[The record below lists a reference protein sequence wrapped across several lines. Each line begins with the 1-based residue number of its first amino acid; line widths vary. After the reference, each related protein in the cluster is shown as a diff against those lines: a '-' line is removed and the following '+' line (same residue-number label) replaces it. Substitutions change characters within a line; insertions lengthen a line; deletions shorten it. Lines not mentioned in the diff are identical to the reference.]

1 MVEQIYEFLTL
12 IFRKGPEFFA
22 AGLLGLLGGVML
34 TAFGP
39 HWLRRLLLPQ
49 LVDSTERKL
58 TKLEREVEEL
68 KQVVDQTKAAN
79 SDLVRDKETYQLT
92 IASQSGRIEE
102 LATTREQLS
111 SDAERAK
118 EQLAD
123 ASLKNK
129 QLYKSYVSYRDAY
142 KQASAQLEA
151 INQTDGKVWLKP
163 INGTNPP
170 FLPLSARRT
179 AIISLANLKGG
190 VGKTT
195 LTANLGAA
203 FASEG
208 LRVLLIDLDHQSTL
222 STRSLGDQELD
233 EVIRTKRFIH
243 TVFTE
248 SSDLAALN
256 RCVTRVHHAVG
267 DGSLYVA
274 PVDEDF
280 ADIEN
285 QLMTR
290 WSSGVAPYD
299 VRYLLR
305 RALHSTSLRQH
316 YDVILIDCPPR
327 LTTGSI
333 NALAASDYVL
343 IPVLLEEDS
352 AAAVPRMIAWLKRFQ
367 SASCAELNILGVVG
381 NRAYPRKRLI
391 ARQAVVW
398 KRLEARCKN
407 AWGSPVHLFPE
418 VIRDHPAIAGPFA
431 ALDPKHSPSYKELID
446 QIRKEIRHAHLEP
459 ATVPQA
465 SRSAT
470 DGCGSK

>member
-1 MVEQIYEFLTL
+1 M
-12 IFRKGPEFFA
+12 P
-22 AGLLGLLGGVML
+22 
-34 TAFGP
+34 
-39 HWLRRLLLPQ
+39 
-49 LVDSTERKL
+49 
-58 TKLEREVEEL
+58 
-68 KQVVDQTKAAN
+68 
-79 SDLVRDKETYQLT
+79 
-92 IASQSGRIEE
+92 
-102 LATTREQLS
+102 
-111 SDAERAK
+111 
-118 EQLAD
+118 
-123 ASLKNK
+123 
-129 QLYKSYVSYRDAY
+129 
-142 KQASAQLEA
+142 
-151 INQTDGKVWLKP
+151 
-163 INGTNPP
+163 NPP
-170 FLPLSARRT
+170 FLPLSARKT

-222 STRSLGDQELD
+222 STHSLGNQELD

-243 TVFTE
+243 PVFTE
-248 SSDLAALN
+248 NSDLAALN
-256 RCVTRVHHAVG
+256 RCVTRVQQPVG
-267 DGSLYVA
+267 KGSLYVA

-290 WSSGVAPYD
+290 WSSGLAPHD

-367 SASCAELNILGVVG
+367 SASCADLNILGVVG
-381 NRAYPRKRLI
+381 NRAYPRKKLI
-391 ARQAVVW
+391 ARQAIVW
-398 KRLEARCKN
+398 KSLEARCKS
-407 AWGSPVHLFPE
+407 AWGSPVHLFRE

-431 ALDPKHSPSYKELID
+431 ALDPKHSPSYKALID

-470 DGCGSK
+470 DGCGSE